1 MSDLSAIFTDLG
13 ALLTRIRT
21 ELLKKKADKRRI
33 SHSLAK
39 EFSEKLVSKGA
50 RLLKT
55 GPKNSNY
62 FCAEISGTTWGIS
75 PFASLE
81 GWWDSPSKGFRRTVK
96 ELGCRWGVVFFDLRS
111 EKKSDRKGFWV
122 EGNVLDEKILK
133 GGPNVNFP
141 GISKAERE
149 DYAHSFYGLAE
160 FIDLLKRETE
170 RKPKVFLRKSK
181 PDPTS

>member
-39 EFSEKLVSKGA
+39 EFSKKLVSKGA
-50 RLLKT
+50 KLLKP

-62 FCAEISGTTWGIS
+62 FCAEISGTVWGIS

-81 GWWDSPSKGFRRTVK
+81 GWWDSPSDGFKHMVNERK
-96 ELGCRWGVVFFDLRS
+96 CRWGVIFFDLKSAKAS
-111 EKKSDRKGFWV
+111 ERKGFWV
-122 EGNVLDEKILK
+122 EGNVFDEKVLK
-133 GGPNVNFP
+133 GGENVNLE
-141 GISKAERE
+141 GISRAESRG
-149 DYAHSFYGLAE
+149 YAHSFRGEGE
-160 FIDLLKRETE
+160 FIGLLEKEVD
-170 RKPKVFLRKSK
+170 RKPKTFLRKAKS
-181 PDPTS
+181 DLTS